1 MAAGLTTRPRLATPA
16 LLVASV
22 LAGTLLLAG
31 CADLDAGP
39 TGGPVATPIGSP
51 AGGPGASAAR
61 DAIFDALGRSN
72 LIVAETSTPFR
83 PPESAPLAAAP
94 RNVYQ
99 VTLPQDP
106 DKGFIVVYEL
116 PTQADAAAAAEAQR
130 EYLASGPGRV
140 QSPQG
145 TDSVIQQLGSAVIV
159 YLWLPADAKD
169 PAAPRIAEAL
179 RMIGKT
185 FPVAP

>member
-1 MAAGLTTRPRLATPA
+1 MASGLTARPRRATKAGLLTGVFAVS
-16 LLVASV
+16 LVV
-22 LAGTLLLAG
+22 AG
-31 CADLDAGP
+31 CADLDATP

-51 AGGPGASAAR
+51 AVGPGATAAR
-61 DAIFDALGRSN
+61 DAVFDALGRSN
-72 LIVAETSTPFR
+72 LIVAETAVPFR

-140 QSPQG
+140 QSPPG
-145 TDSVIQQLGSAVIV
+145 TDSVIQQLGPAVIV
-159 YLWLPADAKD
+159 YLWLPADAQD

>member
-1 MAAGLTTRPRLATPA
+1 VAAGLTARPRLAT
-16 LLVASV
+16 LSRL
-22 LAGTLLLAG
+22 LAGVLVSTLLIAG

-51 AGGPGASAAR
+51 AGGPGATAAR

-72 LIVAETSTPFR
+72 LIVAETAAPFR

-116 PTQADAAAAAEAQR
+116 PTQADAAADAEAQR

-159 YLWLPADAKD
+159 YLWLPADARD

-179 RMIGKT
+179 RTIGKT

>member
-1 MAAGLTTRPRLATPA
+1 VAAGLTTRLRRATATGLLAVVLTVS
-16 LLVASV
+16 LVV
-22 LAGTLLLAG
+22 AG
-31 CADLDAGP
+31 CADLDVAP

-51 AGGPGASAAR
+51 AGGPGATAAR
-61 DAIFDALGRSN
+61 DAIFGALGRSN
-72 LIVAETSTPFR
+72 LIVAETASPFR
-83 PPESAPLAAAP
+83 PPESAPLADAP

-116 PTQADAAAAAEAQR
+116 PTQDDAAAAAEAQR

-140 QSPQG
+140 QSPPG

-159 YLWLPADAKD
+159 YLWLPADAQD

-179 RMIGKT
+179 RTIGQT